1 MKERH
6 MLLSYLFFSIAVIA
20 VIIEYLFIASYFFYS
35 YYLKYILMIEIMCP
49 ILGIILAIFGKSGP
63 QKIIAIILN
72 SLYFML
78 FSSLAL
84 LNLWIITF
92 GK

>member
-1 MKERH
+1 MKKIT

-20 VIIEYLFIASYFFYS
+20 IMIEYLFISSHFFYS
-35 YYLKYILMIEIMCP
+35 HFLKYILIIEIMFP
-49 ILGIILAIFGKSGP
+49 VLKYYFRAVGKSGT

-72 SLYFML
+72 SLYFIL
-78 FSSLAL
+78 FSFLAL
-84 LNLWIITF
+84 LNLWIMTF

>member
-1 MKERH
+1 

-20 VIIEYLFIASYFFYS
+20 IMIEYLFISSHFFYS
-35 YYLKYILMIEIMCP
+35 HFFKYILIIEIMFP
-49 ILGIILAIFGKSGP
+49 VLKYYFRAVGKSGT

-72 SLYFML
+72 SLYFIL
-78 FSSLAL
+78 FSFLAL
-84 LNLWIITF
+84 LNLWIMTF

>member
-1 MKERH
+1 
-6 MLLSYLFFSIAVIA
+6 MLLSYLFFSIAVIT
-20 VIIEYLFIASYFFYS
+20 VMIEYLFISSHFFYS
-35 YYLKYILMIEIMCP
+35 HFLKYILIIEIMFP
-49 ILGIILAIFGKSGP
+49 ILGIILGAVGKSGT

-72 SLYFML
+72 SLYFIL

-84 LNLWIITF
+84 LNLWIMTF

>member
-1 MKERH
+1 MKERT
-6 MLLSYLFFSIAVIA
+6 MLLSYLFFSIAVI
-20 VIIEYLFIASYFFYS
+20 VIIIEYLFIASH
-35 YYLKYILMIEIMCP
+35 YLKYILMIEIMCP
-49 ILGIILAIFGKSGP
+49 ILSISGT

-72 SLYFML
+72 SLYFIL

-84 LNLWIITF
+84 LNLWIITC

>member
-1 MKERH
+1 

-20 VIIEYLFIASYFFYS
+20 IMIEYLFISSHFFYS
-35 YYLKYILMIEIMCP
+35 HFLKYILIIEIMFP
-49 ILGIILAIFGKSGP
+49 VLKYYFRAVGKSGT

-72 SLYFML
+72 SLYFIL
-78 FSSLAL
+78 FSFLAL
-84 LNLWIITF
+84 LNLWIMTF